1 MKQAFADL
9 LADKT
14 FLKFLAGGVVI
25 LGGHVGLGLDPTS
38 TLELVGLLGAAITK
52 DVLAA
57 HGSDAAAATA
67 AVAAQLAP
75 APIANVAVVTPAV
88 KS

>member
-1 MKQAFADL
+1 MRQALADL

-14 FLKFLAGGVVI
+14 FVKFLAGVAIVI
-25 LGGHVGLGLDPTS
+25 GGHVGLGLDPTS
-38 TLELVGLLGAAITK
+38 TLELTGLLAATIGK

-57 HGSDAAAATA
+57 HGSDAAKAAATA
-67 AVAAQLAP
+67 AV
-75 APIANVAVVTPAV
+75 